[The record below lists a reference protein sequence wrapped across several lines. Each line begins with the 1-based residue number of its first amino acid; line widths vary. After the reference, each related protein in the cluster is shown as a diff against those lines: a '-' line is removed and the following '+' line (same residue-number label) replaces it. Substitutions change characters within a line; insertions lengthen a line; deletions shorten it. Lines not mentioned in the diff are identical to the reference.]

1 MVILLGPPGAGKGTN
16 GKKLAQKY
24 NLKHISAGDILRE
37 QYPIGTPERN
47 IIDSGGLLDPILI
60 GNTIRQYIINNQY
73 NVILDGFPRVY
84 EQLLQIIDLP
94 IKHIF
99 ILEINNEDVL
109 LNRILNRT
117 QCSKC
122 NNIFNTNVI
131 CCDINTYRRSD
142 DVKDIFINRLNTYNK
157 NITKILDNLPI
168 KPTKINSLQSIDEVF
183 KDIIDS
189 INI

>member
-168 KPTKINSLQSIDEVF
+168 KTTKINSLQSIDEVF